1 METTEAVTTLAALA
15 HEGRLAI
22 FRALIQAGP
31 EGIAA
36 GLLGQEVGIVGSTL
50 SNNLNVLT
58 HAGLSQSRRDGR
70 SIIYSAD
77 YSRMTG
83 LLAFLME
90 DCCRGSEKV
99 CGPLT
104 AIVTQS
110 TCCAAEAVQ

>member
-1 METTEAVTTLAALA
+1 M
-15 HEGRLAI
+15 
-22 FRALIQAGP
+22 
-31 EGIAA
+31 
-36 GLLGQEVGIVGSTL
+36 VGSTL

-58 HAGLSQSRRDGR
+58 HAGLCQSRREGR

-99 CGPLT
+99 CGPL
-104 AIVTQS
+104 AGIVSQS
-110 TCCAAEAVQ
+110 TCCAPQVVQ